1 MGLRE
6 SVIKNV
12 FCDIVK
18 PRIGSVVKV
27 DLLGKDLL
35 QKFGTR
41 SGCHTGIYIGNN
53 EIVEWANIDQT
64 ATVRIVSAEEFIE
77 GDDCISRTGLF
88 IYVACK
94 QDRNGNCIAMGSKD
108 IADRARAAVGETS
121 KYSLLFNNC
130 HLFTQYCITGK
141 KSDRSTFLSGV
152 EVALD
157 NKFIE
162 HGYER
167 LLDMWRSTG
176 ESRGDN
182 PCFVDDD
189 EYEFDNVDEFD
200 NEEEEKSEF
209 EELLE
214 KAENGDAESQYQVG
228 LSYYTGDGVEE
239 DEEEAVYWYEEA
251 AENGHVEAMYELGQ
265 CYSLGIGVEED
276 EEEAVSWYRKAARKK
291 HPDAMY
297 ELANCYYYGN
307 GVNEND
313 RRAKEWYQKAAEAGN
328 KDAKAKLKDIK

>member
-1 MGLRE
+1 MGLGE
-6 SVIKNV
+6 SFIKNV

-27 DLLGKDLL
+27 DLLGKELL
-35 QKFGTR
+35 NSQTVTR
-41 SGCHTGIYIGNN
+41 SLCHTGIYIGND
-53 EIVEWANIDQT
+53 EIVEWANIDGT

-94 QDRNGNCIAMGSKD
+94 QDRNGNCIAMGSQD
-108 IADRARAAVGETS
+108 IAERAKSAVGETS
-121 KYSLLFNNC
+121 KYRILFNNC
-130 HLFTQYCITGK
+130 HMFTQYCITGK
-141 KSDRSTFLSGV
+141 KSDCSTFLSGV

-162 HGYER
+162 HDHER

-176 ESRGDN
+176 ESRGRN
-182 PCFVDDD
+182 PCFVDS
-189 EYEFDNVDEFD
+189 EED
-200 NEEEEKSEF
+200 NEDAEEINEDSDF

-214 KAENGDAESQYQVG
+214 KAENGDAESQFQVG
-228 LSYYTGDGVEE
+228 RSYFIGDGVED
-239 DEEEAVYWYEEA
+239 DEEEAVHWYEEA
-251 AENGHVEAMYELGQ
+251 AENGHIEAMYELGQ
-265 CYSLGIGVEED
+265 CYSLGMGVEED

-291 HPDAMY
+291 HPGAMY

-307 GVNEND
+307 GVTENVA
-313 RRAKEWYQKAAEAGN
+313 RAKEWYRKAAEAGD
-328 KDAKAKLKDIK
+328 KDAKAKLKNIK